1 MCDESCQKHVFI
13 CNYLFLFFYAG
24 ECSAMVIDFSKC
36 FSLLYSFFLVEGEN
50 IGEKGNVFVVPFL
63 KKNQNNLKRHPQ
75 HYNSLHFLSK

>member
-13 CNYLFLFFYAG
+13 SNYLFLFFYAG

-63 KKNQNNLKRHPQ
+63 KKKP
-75 HYNSLHFLSK
+75 K